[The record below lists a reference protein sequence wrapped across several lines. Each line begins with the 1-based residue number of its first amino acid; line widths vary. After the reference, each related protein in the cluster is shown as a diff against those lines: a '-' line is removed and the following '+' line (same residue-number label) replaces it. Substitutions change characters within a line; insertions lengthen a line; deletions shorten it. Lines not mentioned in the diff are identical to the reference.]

1 MLAAA
6 DQQEC
11 PRRPALELGRTE
23 SATPFPSVH
32 RRTFRCLLGYTA
44 LHLVGIALFINGF
57 LLTRV
62 HLPDRSPPSPAGN
75 SSAPF
80 DRAVI
85 LVIDALRYDM
95 VFADGRYQCEPGVP
109 CHQGQMP
116 FLSSL
121 AQHPDAKVAR
131 SFRFLAEAPTTT
143 LQRLKCLMTGGLP
156 SFFDIGNSFSAGPL
170 DEDNLVDQA
179 VAAGKRVAFVGDATW
194 TQLFPRQFS
203 AAHPYPCFNVRDLH
217 SVDEGVAAHL
227 PALLAAPGSWDVLI
241 GHTLGVDHA
250 GHAHGVA
257 SAQMLSKLA
266 QTDALVR
273 GWVDAMLEAAGPG
286 QTYERTLLL
295 VLGDH
300 GQTLTGEHGG
310 GSDPEVDSALVAVSL
325 GALARSPP
333 AQTAAQASAGSP
345 IPVTGVMVQAD
356 FAATLAPLLGLP
368 TPYCNLGRVHRDL
381 FQLGASNG
389 KALEIAAWANV
400 EQVVRYLEAYALA
413 AYFPKQVLG
422 RVLQEHADL
431 LGDRETS
438 KKGSEAEA
446 GRALDFLE
454 LASRLAR
461 PQWTQFGT
469 TSMVLGLVAV
479 ALALAAQAMGAY
491 VALAPRGIEKKPK
504 APVSTL
510 TSIPRLLSLGT
521 AICAAVPVLGIFSF
535 FYLLNEGTW
544 TAGVAAA
551 AWVLLTLE
559 SLTTFKPRTQR
570 LLAILMLGG
579 AGLLALLLSARL
591 GLTQHSG
598 WGFWQKLTVHDK
610 EPAAHLGAN
619 VSWGAQLLAS
629 GTDHLTR
636 LAGKPSSWAGC
647 LLMAGFPVALLGMA
661 VCALSMHVPGVDPAA
676 ANILAS
682 ARLARLAVAASFAA
696 AAARHVVQGAVDAGV
711 AASDAPLSALLAWA
725 PGRLSQTDGGYV
737 QPATRLF
744 ARVSLS
750 TSGLALLSL
759 ALNRRVLRSHP
770 GLLPAGLAALV
781 ALLSPPR
788 TSLVM
793 LCMLGWGW
801 VAAYL
806 PAVRRRSRLAQLQLA
821 LAAMHA
827 FYASGHLCEFAGVHW
842 TAGFVTDDDFHLYR
856 SGVLVAL
863 ETFGPMLLVT
873 TLAGIPWGSTASQ
886 ARLAGA
892 AEKTQESSR
901 PAPSPQHAPEGAIAM
916 MGALRCAAALA
927 AMLSAAVQRR
937 HLYAWSLFAPRFAF
951 EACFLVVTD
960 MTVLLMN
967 VLLV

>member
-1 MLAAA
+1 M
-6 DQQEC
+6 Q
-11 PRRPALELGRTE
+11 
-23 SATPFPSVH
+23 
-32 RRTFRCLLGYTA
+32 
-44 LHLVGIALFINGF
+44 
-57 LLTRV
+57 
-62 HLPDRSPPSPAGN
+62 
-75 SSAPF
+75 
-80 DRAVI
+80 
-85 LVIDALRYDM
+85 
-95 VFADGRYQCEPGVP
+95 
-109 CHQGQMP
+109 
-116 FLSSL
+116 
-121 AQHPDAKVAR
+121 AKVAR

-179 VAAGKRVAFVGDATW
+179 VAAGKRVAFVGDTTW

-203 AAHPYPCFNVRDLH
+203 AAHPFPCFNVRDLH
-217 SVDEGVAAHL
+217 SVDEGVAAQL
-227 PALLAAPGSWDVLI
+227 PALLAAPGSWDLLI

-266 QTDALVR
+266 QTDALVQ
-273 GWVDAMLEAAGPG
+273 GWVDAMLEVAGPG
-286 QTYERTLLL
+286 QAYERTLLL

-333 AQTAAQASAGSP
+333 AQTAAQASAGFP

-389 KALEIAAWANV
+389 KDLEIAAWANV

-479 ALALAAQAMGAY
+479 ALALAAQALGAY

-510 TSIPRLLSLGT
+510 TSVPRLLSLGT

-559 SLTTFKPRTQR
+559 SLTTLKPRTQT

-629 GTDHLTR
+629 GTDHITR

-647 LLMAGFPVALLGMA
+647 LLVAGFPAALLGMA

-725 PGRLSQTDGGYV
+725 PGRLFQTDGGYV

-781 ALLSPPR
+781 ALLSPPS
-788 TSLVM
+788 TSLAM

-806 PAVRRRSRLAQLQLA
+806 PAVRRRSCLAQLQLV

-856 SGVLVAL
+856 SG
-863 ETFGPMLLVT
+863 
-873 TLAGIPWGSTASQ
+873 
-886 ARLAGA
+886 
-892 AEKTQESSR
+892 
-901 PAPSPQHAPEGAIAM
+901 AIAM
-916 MGALRCAAALA
+916 MGTLRCAAALA

-960 MTVLLMN
+960 ITVLLMN